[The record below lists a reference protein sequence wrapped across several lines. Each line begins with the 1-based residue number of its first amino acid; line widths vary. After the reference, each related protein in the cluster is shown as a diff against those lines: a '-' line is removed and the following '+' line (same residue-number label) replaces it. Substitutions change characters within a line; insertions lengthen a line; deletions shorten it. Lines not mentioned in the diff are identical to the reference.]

1 MILLNSEIIWDCD
14 AERNPENLITAIVRR
29 LQQAKRGRHNA
40 LESGNV
46 NDPDFLTW
54 LAILIAENVGISVT
68 PAELRTMTVEQLE
81 TVYRYLS

>member
-1 MILLNSEIIWDCD
+1 VILINGEILWDSD
-14 AERNPENLITAIVRR
+14 AERNPEHLITAIVRR
-29 LQQAKRGRHNA
+29 LQQAKIGRHNA

-68 PAELRTMTVEQLE
+68 PAVLRKMTVEQLE
-81 TVYRYLS
+81 TVYQYLS

>member
-1 MILLNSEIIWDCD
+1 MILINGEILWDSD

-29 LQQAKRGRHNA
+29 LQQAKIGRHNA

-54 LAILIAENVGISVT
+54 LAILIAEHAGIKVT
-68 PAELRTMTVEQLE
+68 PAELRKMSVEQLE